1 MSLRVLVA
9 LLLLGVLVFVVA
21 ALAVAL
27 IDLRSHRTGVRRK
40 GPARGDRK

>member
-1 MSLRVLVA
+1 MSPRVLVA
-9 LLLLGVLVFVVA
+9 MLLLGVLVLVVA

-27 IDLRSHRTGVRRK
+27 IDLRSDRTGVRGK